1 MRKWNFLF
9 VNGCEYKNPIYAVT
23 KLVRKWKECI
33 SVLGDHVEN
42 NDIEVEYM
50 SCIDHSSDFS
60 FNFYDEGNL
69 SLHVVCTTP
78 RSLCRC
84 LERLRCEEN

>member
-9 VNGCEYKNPIYAVT
+9 VNGCEYKNPISVAT
-23 KLVRKWKECI
+23 KLVRKWDECI
-33 SVLGDHVEN
+33 SVLGDQVEN
-42 NDIEVEYM
+42 NNNEVEYM
-50 SCIDHSSDFS
+50 SCIDHCGDIS
-60 FNFYDEGNL
+60 FDYYDVVNL
-69 SLHVVCTTP
+69 SLHVVRTTP